1 MNKITTYIGAAQRP
15 ITLILMFI
23 IIEPQALNGLLSVTS
38 QQYLMKIIAVIIA
51 FIGFIKD
58 TKMADAKTVTDLINA
73 VPLNNT
79 SPLAQLK
86 EMKTQAAVTVSIILI
101 FFFFPVGCTS
111 TGGSNVITAVSSV
124 IKNPALQQATLTA
137 ANIAAVVEPQYASLA
152 PVAVQELIAL
162 TNGTNP
168 IGVTGNVDQDVPALI
183 ETVSAMIPTNKG
195 SEVATQIANA
205 YKTAMNA
212 PGMTQTPG
220 TANAVLTAIAT
231 GLTK

>member
-1 MNKITTYIGAAQRP
+1 MLKFITFTAI
-15 ITLILMFI
+15 
-23 IIEPQALNGLLSVTS
+23 LLSS
-38 QQYLMKIIAVIIA
+38 IQCSS
-51 FIGFIKD
+51 
-58 TKMADAKTVTDLINA
+58 TD
-73 VPLNNT
+73 
-79 SPLAQLK
+79 
-86 EMKTQAAVTVSIILI
+86 
-101 FFFFPVGCTS
+101 
-111 TGGSNVITAVSSV
+111 GSNVIPAVNSV

-137 ANIAAVVEPQYASLA
+137 ANIAAIVEPQYASLA
-152 PVAVQELIAL
+152 PVAVEELIAL

-168 IGVTGNVDQDVPALI
+168 IGVTGDTSQDIPALI

-205 YKTAMNA
+205 YSTAMKA